1 MSSMPDLDLCRT
13 EAARRRAAFL
23 DLEGDTLRLEV
34 REPAVHL
41 AKALR
46 AKGFDAEAIGDFTV
60 QIRSMDWP
68 TFWLQAG
75 PLIDCGC

>member
-1 MSSMPDLDLCRT
+1 MDSETLCRV

-23 DLEGDTLRLEV
+23 GMDGDALRLEV
-34 REPAVHL
+34 REPAIHL

-46 AKGFDAEAIGDFTV
+46 DRGFDAESIGEFTL
-60 QIRSMDWP
+60 RLRAKDWES
-68 TFWLQAG
+68 FWREAG